1 MFRLYFVLI
10 MSKTDFRFY
19 MDAKTVKYLKVLHG
33 CVHVSSLSQSR
44 SHTSSSPGVLV
55 GGGHGGPLG
64 LLLPLEHVVQGQ
76 RPHLVP
82 GLH

>member
-1 MFRLYFVLI
+1 MFLLYFVLI

-33 CVHVSSLSQSR
+33 CEHVSSLSQSKA
-44 SHTSSSPGVLV
+44 SSSPWVLV
-55 GGGHGGPLG
+55 GDGHGGPLG

-76 RPHLVP
+76 RPQLVP